1 MTSVSMG
8 EGGKN
13 SLTKKQKLKKN
24 GEKIW
29 LGGGGGG
36 TGQTSGKIG

>member
-13 SLTKKQKLKKN
+13 SLTKN